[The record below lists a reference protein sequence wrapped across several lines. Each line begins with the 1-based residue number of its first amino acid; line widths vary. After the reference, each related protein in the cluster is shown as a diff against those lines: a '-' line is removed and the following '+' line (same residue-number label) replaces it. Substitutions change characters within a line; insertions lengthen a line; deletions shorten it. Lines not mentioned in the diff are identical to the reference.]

1 MEMSDFL
8 KVVGGKVRLRRKALG
23 ISQEKLAELANLHP
37 TYISEIERGKVS
49 ASIYSFY
56 QLAKVLETDFA
67 DLMNLPV
74 NDVDIA
80 FEKELSEL
88 LAAIRQTGK
97 KQQKLFL
104 LAAKGILS
112 GIDSI

>member
-1 MEMSDFL
+1 MSDFL

-49 ASIYSFY
+49 ASMYSFY
-56 QLAKVLETDFA
+56 QLAIVLETDFA
-67 DLMNLPV
+67 ELMNLPA

-80 FEKELSEL
+80 LEKELSEL
-88 LAAIRQTGK
+88 LAAIRQASK